1 MANKQ
6 IHELAPAAT
15 LAAGDQFLVSTASG
29 SLTRRASLASLP
41 FAGPRAGAVPRTI
54 AARLADTAS
63 VRDFGAVGDGI
74 ADDTAAIAAALA
86 SGARS
91 VLLPQ
96 GTYLTTAPL
105 AVPNKTAVVGAGRDA
120 TVLKLAHNG
129 YGLSWSGAEYVDG
142 AVDGLRVDLPATSTA
157 AAIRCRGNNFR
168 ASDLRVAGG
177 GASAWGIE
185 LDQCNDFSI
194 SDVLMWGDAADAFRA
209 NGIWLRNST
218 SAAINYGDGTL
229 AQISIRLGSD
239 NTKALFFDGP
249 DNGNVINNIMLAKA
263 TIHGTGTTG
272 SRGIHIRNS
281 RRLTFVSVDIE
292 SISAGVVEEGSASD
306 RTEMNQYIGV
316 FALNISP
323 PTAAYA
329 DSNGSIPR
337 SVFNRLFIGCDNFP
351 GLPGFADGDS
361 MMQRGMWLPSWA
373 NGQPLTRLIEH
384 SGYCRVDRGETGA
397 YVYLGGNPTG
407 NNSRISSNAVGASAN
422 SVTLYLGDSNL
433 QRVSFEAPL
442 HMGDRTGAPGGST
455 ENMLVFADGATWNP
469 GFEKGLYSRASAAWY
484 RLVDTR
490 MRGWVMVNEQTGTSY
505 TLQAGD
511 LGDKVEMVGTAAKT
525 VTVPQMATV
534 PGTSGTKAPGATTV
548 VTGRKVYV
556 ETTVVQSGTGAV
568 TLAAGS
574 GVTISGP
581 TATTGDGQSLVLRWT
596 SATTVRSRLV
606 A

>member
-6 IHELAPAAT
+6 IHELAQAGT
-15 LAAGDQFLVSTASG
+15 LAAADQFLVSTASG

-54 AARLADTAS
+54 AAKLADTAS

-74 ADDTAAIAAALA
+74 ADDTPAIAAALA

-91 VLLPQ
+91 VSLPE

-120 TVLKLAHNG
+120 TVLKVAHNG
-129 YGLSWSGAEYVDG
+129 YGLSWSGSEYVDG

-229 AQISIRLGSD
+229 AQISIRLGSN
-239 NTKALFFDGP
+239 NTKALFFEGP
-249 DNGNVINNIMLAKA
+249 DNGNVINNVMLAKA
-263 TIHGTGTTG
+263 TIHATGTTG

-281 RRLTFVSVDIE
+281 RRLTFVSVDLE
-292 SISAGVVEEGSASD
+292 TMAEGVLEEGTAGD
-306 RTEMNQYIGV
+306 RTEMNQYVGV
-316 FALNISP
+316 FALNV
-323 PTAAYA
+323 TAPYA
-329 DSNGSIPR
+329 DSNGTVSR
-337 SVFNRLFIGCDNFP
+337 SVFNRLFVGCDNFP
-351 GLPGFADGDS
+351 ALSGFADGDS
-361 MMQRGMWLPSWA
+361 MIQRGLWLASWS
-373 NGQPLTRLIEH
+373 NGQPLARLLEQ
-384 SGYCRVDRGETGA
+384 SGYCRIDKGGA
-397 YVYLGGNPTG
+397 AHVLIGANASG
-407 NNSRISSNAVGASAN
+407 NNSRLSCNADGASAN

-442 HMGDRTGAPGGST
+442 HMGDRTGAPGGAT
-455 ENMLVFADGATWNP
+455 DNMLVFANGSGWNP
-469 GFEKGLYSRASAAWY
+469 GFEKGLYGRATSWY
-484 RLVDTR
+484 RFVDTR
-490 MRGWVMVNEQTGTSY
+490 MRGWVLVNEQTGTSY
-505 TLQAGD
+505 TLQSGD
-511 LGDKVEMVGTAAKT
+511 LGDRVEMVGTAAKT

-534 PGTSGTKAPGATTV
+534 PGTSSTKTPGATDI
-548 VTGRKVYV
+548 VTGRKVQV
-556 ETTVVQSGTGAV
+556 EATVVQVGSGAIA
-568 TLAAGS
+568 LAAAS
-574 GVTISGP
+574 GVTITGP
-581 TATTGDGQSLVLRWT
+581 TATTADGQSLVLRWT
-596 SATTVRSRLV
+596 SAVAVRSRLV